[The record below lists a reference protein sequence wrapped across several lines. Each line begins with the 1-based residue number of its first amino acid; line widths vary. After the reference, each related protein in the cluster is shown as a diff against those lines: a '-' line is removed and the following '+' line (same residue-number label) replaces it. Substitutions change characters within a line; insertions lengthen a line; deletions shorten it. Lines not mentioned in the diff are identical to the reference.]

1 MISKVELSFHT
12 PIELHHINSIVKG
25 LILAGY
31 PLERA
36 EYSEPK
42 VSEEAVDPQL
52 KAFPKFTLDEDYR
65 SLAGILVEAYTQA
78 QSGKGKERHAN
89 DLPFVDQPMQAISHL
104 LDSDKGMAY
113 QACKKIVEATNMQN
127 LPAFERE
134 ILGAINYLAGM
145 IIFNRN
151 SAEQTS
157 K

>member
-1 MISKVELSFHT
+1 MTSKVELTFRT
-12 PIELHHINSIVKG
+12 PLEHHHINSIVKG
-25 LILAGY
+25 LILAGW

-42 VSEEAVDPQL
+42 ISEEAVDPQL
-52 KAFPKFTLDEDYR
+52 KAFPKFAMDEDYR

-89 DLPFVDQPMQAISHL
+89 GLAFEDQPMQTISGM

-113 QACKKIVEATNMQN
+113 QACKKIVEATNMQS

-145 IIFNRN
+145 IIFNRA
-151 SAEQTS
+151 SAEQAS

>member
-1 MISKVELSFHT
+1 MTSKVVLTFRSPLASYHVDT
-12 PIELHHINSIVKG
+12 IAKS
-25 LILAGY
+25 LIIAGW

-42 VSEEAVDPQL
+42 ASEEAVDPQL
-52 KAFPKFTLDEDYR
+52 KAFPKFTMDEDYR
-65 SLAGILVEAYTQA
+65 SLAGVLVEAYHQA

-89 DLPFVDQPMQAISHL
+89 DLAFEAQPMQAISDML
-104 LDSDKGMAY
+104 GSDKGMAF

-151 SAEQTS
+151 SAEQAS

>member
-12 PIELHHINSIVKG
+12 PIELHHISSIAKG

-36 EYSEPK
+36 EYSEPQ
-42 VSEEAVDPQL
+42 EAVDPQL
-52 KAFPKFTLDEDYR
+52 KAFPKFTMDEDYR
-65 SLAGILVEAYTQA
+65 SLAGVLAEAYHQA

-89 DLPFVDQPMQAISHL
+89 GLAFEAQPMQTISGM

-113 QACKKIVEATNMQN
+113 QACKKIVEATNMQSP
-127 LPAFERE
+127 PAFERE

-151 SAEQTS
+151 SAEQAS

>member
-1 MISKVELSFHT
+1 MTSKVVLTFHT
-12 PIELHHINSIVKG
+12 PLGSHRVHDIAKS
-25 LILAGY
+25 LIIAGW

-36 EYSEPK
+36 EYSEPQ
-42 VSEEAVDPQL
+42 EAVDPQL

-65 SLAGILVEAYTQA
+65 SLAGILVEAYHQA

-89 DLPFVDQPMQAISHL
+89 GLAFEAQPMQAISGM

-113 QACKKIVEATNMQN
+113 QACKKIVEATNMQS

-151 SAEQTS
+151 SAEQAS

>member
-1 MISKVELSFHT
+1 MTSKVVLTFRSPLASYHVDT
-12 PIELHHINSIVKG
+12 IAKS
-25 LILAGY
+25 LIIAGW

-36 EYSEPK
+36 EYAAPQE
-42 VSEEAVDPQL
+42 SEEKVEPQL
-52 KAFPKFTLDEDYR
+52 AAFPKFTMDEDYR
-65 SLAGILVEAYTQA
+65 SLAGILVEAYHQA

-89 DLPFVDQPMQAISHL
+89 DLAFEAQPMQAISGM
-104 LDSDKGMAY
+104 LDSDKGMAF
-113 QACKKIVEATNMQN
+113 QACKKIVEATNMQS

-151 SAEQTS
+151 SAEQAS

>member
-1 MISKVELSFHT
+1 MTTKVVLTFRT
-12 PIELHHINSIVKG
+12 PLEPHRVDAIAKS
-25 LILAGY
+25 LIIAGW

-36 EYSEPK
+36 EYSEPQ
-42 VSEEAVDPQL
+42 EAVDPQL

-65 SLAGILVEAYTQA
+65 SLAGILVDAYHQA

-89 DLPFVDQPMQAISHL
+89 GLPFEDQPMQAISGM

-113 QACKKIVEATNMQN
+113 QACKKVVEATNMQS

-151 SAEQTS
+151 SAKQAS

>member
-1 MISKVELSFHT
+1 MTSKVVLTFRTTLT
-12 PIELHHINSIVKG
+12 PNRIDDIAKS
-25 LILAGY
+25 LIIAGW

-36 EYSEPK
+36 EYSEPQ
-42 VSEEAVDPQL
+42 EAVDPQL

-65 SLAGILVEAYTQA
+65 SLAGILVEAYHQA

-89 DLPFVDQPMQAISHL
+89 GLAFEAQPMQAISGM

-113 QACKKIVEATNMQN
+113 QACKKIVEATNMQS

-151 SAEQTS
+151 SAKQAS

>member
-1 MISKVELSFHT
+1 MTSKVVLTFHT
-12 PIELHHINSIVKG
+12 PIELHHINSIAKG
-25 LILAGY
+25 LIMAGY

-36 EYSEPK
+36 EYSAPQE
-42 VSEEAVDPQL
+42 SEEVVDPQL

-65 SLAGILVEAYTQA
+65 SLAGILAEAYNQA

-89 DLPFVDQPMQAISHL
+89 GLPFEDQPMQTISGM

-113 QACKKIVEATNMQN
+113 QACKKIVEATNMQS

-151 SAEQTS
+151 SAEQAS

>member
-1 MISKVELSFHT
+1 MTSKVELSFHS
-12 PIELHHINSIVKG
+12 PIELHHISSIARG

-36 EYSEPK
+36 EYSEPQ
-42 VSEEAVDPQL
+42 EAVDPQL

-65 SLAGILVEAYTQA
+65 SLAGILVDAYHQA

-89 DLPFVDQPMQAISHL
+89 GLPFEAQPMQTISGM

-113 QACKKIVEATNMQN
+113 QACKKIVEATNMQS

-151 SAEQTS
+151 SAEQAS

>member
-1 MISKVELSFHT
+1 MTSKVELTFRT
-12 PIELHHINSIVKG
+12 PLEPHRIDAIAKS
-25 LILAGY
+25 LIIAGW

-36 EYSEPK
+36 EYSEPQ
-42 VSEEAVDPQL
+42 EAVDPQL
-52 KAFPKFTLDEDYR
+52 KVFPKFTLDEDYR
-65 SLAGILVEAYTQA
+65 SLAGILVDAYHQA

-89 DLPFVDQPMQAISHL
+89 GLAFEGQPMQTISGM

-113 QACKKIVEATNMQN
+113 QACKKIVEATNMQS

-151 SAEQTS
+151 SAEQAS

>member
-1 MISKVELSFHT
+1 MTSKVVLTFR
-12 PIELHHINSIVKG
+12 I
-25 LILAGY
+25 
-31 PLERA
+31 PLEPHRIDAIAKSLIIAGWPLKRA
-36 EYSEPK
+36 EYSEPQ
-42 VSEEAVDPQL
+42 EAVDPQL
-52 KAFPKFTLDEDYR
+52 KAFPKFSLDEDYR
-65 SLAGILVEAYTQA
+65 SLAGVLVEAYHQA

-89 DLPFVDQPMQAISHL
+89 GLAFENQPMQTISGM

-113 QACKKIVEATNMQN
+113 QACKKIVEATNMQS

-145 IIFNRN
+145 IIFNRA

>member
-1 MISKVELSFHT
+1 MTSKVVLTFRIPLEPHRIDAIAKS
-12 PIELHHINSIVKG
+12 
-25 LILAGY
+25 LIIAGW

-36 EYSEPK
+36 EYSEPQ
-42 VSEEAVDPQL
+42 EAVDPQL
-52 KAFPKFTLDEDYR
+52 KAFPKFSMDEDYR
-65 SLAGILVEAYTQA
+65 SLAGVLVEAYHQA

-89 DLPFVDQPMQAISHL
+89 GLAFEDQPMQAISGML
-104 LDSDKGMAY
+104 NSDKGMAY
-113 QACKKIVEATNMQN
+113 QACKKIVEATNMQS

-151 SAEQTS
+151 STEQAS

>member
-1 MISKVELSFHT
+1 MTSKVVLTFRIPLEPHRIDAIAKS
-12 PIELHHINSIVKG
+12 
-25 LILAGY
+25 LIIAGW

-36 EYSEPK
+36 EYSEPQ
-42 VSEEAVDPQL
+42 EAVDPQL
-52 KAFPKFTLDEDYR
+52 KAFPKFSMDEDYR
-65 SLAGILVEAYTQA
+65 SLAGVLVEAYHQA

-89 DLPFVDQPMQAISHL
+89 GLAFEDQPMQAISGML
-104 LDSDKGMAY
+104 NSDKGMAY
-113 QACKKIVEATNMQN
+113 QACKKILEATNMQS

-151 SAEQTS
+151 STEQAS

>member
-1 MISKVELSFHT
+1 MTTKVVLTFRT
-12 PIELHHINSIVKG
+12 PLEPHRVDAIAKS
-25 LILAGY
+25 LIIAGW

-36 EYSEPK
+36 EYSEPQ
-42 VSEEAVDPQL
+42 EAVDPQL

-65 SLAGILVEAYTQA
+65 SLAGILVDAYHQA

-89 DLPFVDQPMQAISHL
+89 GLPFEDPPMQAISGM

-113 QACKKIVEATNMQN
+113 QACKKVVEATNMQS

-151 SAEQTS
+151 SAKQAS

>member
-1 MISKVELSFHT
+1 MTSKVVLTFRIPLEPHRIDAIAKS
-12 PIELHHINSIVKG
+12 
-25 LILAGY
+25 LIIAGW

-42 VSEEAVDPQL
+42 ASEEAVDPQL
-52 KAFPKFTLDEDYR
+52 KAFPKFTMDEDYR
-65 SLAGILVEAYTQA
+65 SLAGILVEAYNQA

-113 QACKKIVEATNMQN
+113 QACKKIVEATNMQS

-145 IIFNRN
+145 IIFNRA
-151 SAEQTS
+151 SAEQAS

>member
-1 MISKVELSFHT
+1 MTSKVVLTFRIPLE
-12 PIELHHINSIVKG
+12 PNRIDAIAKG

-36 EYSEPK
+36 ECSAPQ
-42 VSEEAVDPQL
+42 EAVDPQL
-52 KAFPKFTLDEDYR
+52 KTFPKFTMDEDYR

-89 DLPFVDQPMQAISHL
+89 DLPFADQPMQAISHL

-113 QACKKIVEATNMQN
+113 QACKKIVEATNMQS

-151 SAEQTS
+151 SAEQAS

>member
-1 MISKVELSFHT
+1 MTSKVVLTFRIPLEPHRIDTIAKS
-12 PIELHHINSIVKG
+12 
-25 LILAGY
+25 LIIAGW

-36 EYSEPK
+36 EYSEPQ
-42 VSEEAVDPQL
+42 EAVDQQL
-52 KAFPKFTLDEDYR
+52 KAFPKFSMDEDYR
-65 SLAGILVEAYTQA
+65 SLAGVLVEAYHQA

-89 DLPFVDQPMQAISHL
+89 GLAFEDQPMQTISGM

-113 QACKKIVEATNMQN
+113 QACKKIVEATNMQS

-151 SAEQTS
+151 STEQAS

>member
-1 MISKVELSFHT
+1 MTSKVVLTFRNPLEPHRVHDIAKSL
-12 PIELHHINSIVKG
+12 IV
-25 LILAGY
+25 AGW

-36 EYSEPK
+36 EYSEPQ
-42 VSEEAVDPQL
+42 EAVDPQL

-65 SLAGILVEAYTQA
+65 SLAGILVDAYNQA

-89 DLPFVDQPMQAISHL
+89 GLPFEDQPMQTISGM

-113 QACKKIVEATNMQN
+113 QACKKIVEATNMQS

-151 SAEQTS
+151 SAEQAS

>member
-1 MISKVELSFHT
+1 MTSKVVLTFRAHLEPHRVDAIAKS
-12 PIELHHINSIVKG
+12 
-25 LILAGY
+25 LIMAGW

-36 EYSEPK
+36 EYSEPQ
-42 VSEEAVDPQL
+42 EAVDPQL

-65 SLAGILVEAYTQA
+65 SLAGVLVDAYHQA

-89 DLPFVDQPMQAISHL
+89 GLAFENQPMQTISGML
-104 LDSDKGMAY
+104 GSDKGMAY
-113 QACKKIVEATNMQN
+113 QACKKIVEATNMQS

-145 IIFNRN
+145 IIFNRA
-151 SAEQTS
+151 SAEQAS

>member
-1 MISKVELSFHT
+1 MTSKVELTFRT
-12 PIELHHINSIVKG
+12 PLAPHRIDAIAKS
-25 LILAGY
+25 LIIAGW

-36 EYSEPK
+36 EYSEPQ
-42 VSEEAVDPQL
+42 EAVDPQL

-89 DLPFVDQPMQAISHL
+89 GLAFEDQPMQTISGM

-113 QACKKIVEATNMQN
+113 QACKKIVEATNMQS

-151 SAEQTS
+151 SAKQTS

>member
-1 MISKVELSFHT
+1 MTSKVVLTFRNPLEPHRVHDIAKSL
-12 PIELHHINSIVKG
+12 IV
-25 LILAGY
+25 AGW

-36 EYSEPK
+36 EYAEPQP
-42 VSEEAVDPQL
+42 SEEKVEPEL
-52 KAFPKFTLDEDYR
+52 MAFPKFTLDEDYR
-65 SLAGILVEAYTQA
+65 SLAGILVDAYHQA

-89 DLPFVDQPMQAISHL
+89 GLPFEDQPMQAISGM

-113 QACKKIVEATNMQN
+113 QACKKVVEATNMQS

-151 SAEQTS
+151 SAKQAS

>member
-1 MISKVELSFHT
+1 MTSKVVLTFRNPLEPHRVHDIAKS
-12 PIELHHINSIVKG
+12 
-25 LILAGY
+25 LIMAGW

-36 EYSEPK
+36 EYSEPQ
-42 VSEEAVDPQL
+42 EAVDPQL

-65 SLAGILVEAYTQA
+65 SLAGILVEAYQQA

-89 DLPFVDQPMQAISHL
+89 GLPFEDQPMQAISGM

-113 QACKKIVEATNMQN
+113 QACKKIVEATNMQS

-151 SAEQTS
+151 SAKQTS

>member
-1 MISKVELSFHT
+1 MTSKVVLTFRNPLEPHRIDAIAKS
-12 PIELHHINSIVKG
+12 
-25 LILAGY
+25 LIIAGW

-36 EYSEPK
+36 EYSEPQ
-42 VSEEAVDPQL
+42 EAIDPQL
-52 KAFPKFTLDEDYR
+52 KAFPKFALDEDYR
-65 SLAGILVEAYTQA
+65 SLAGILVDAYHQA

-89 DLPFVDQPMQAISHL
+89 GLPFEDQPMQTISGM

-113 QACKKIVEATNMQN
+113 QACKKIVEATNMQS

-151 SAEQTS
+151 SAEQAS

>member
-1 MISKVELSFHT
+1 MTSKVELTFHT
-12 PIELHHINSIVKG
+12 PIELHHISSIAKG

-36 EYSEPK
+36 EYSEPQ
-42 VSEEAVDPQL
+42 EAVDPQL
-52 KAFPKFTLDEDYR
+52 KAFPKFSLDEDYR
-65 SLAGILVEAYTQA
+65 SLAGVLVEAYHQA

-89 DLPFVDQPMQAISHL
+89 DLPFADQPMQAISHL
-104 LDSDKGMAY
+104 LNSDKGMAY
-113 QACKKIVEATNMQN
+113 QACKKIVEATNMQS

-145 IIFNRN
+145 IIFNRA
-151 SAEQTS
+151 SAEQAS

>member
-1 MISKVELSFHT
+1 MTSKVELSFHS
-12 PIELHHINSIVKG
+12 PIELHHISSIARG

-36 EYSEPK
+36 EYSEPQ
-42 VSEEAVDPQL
+42 EAVDPQL

-65 SLAGILVEAYTQA
+65 SLAGILAEAYNQA

-89 DLPFVDQPMQAISHL
+89 GLPFEDQPMQTISGM

-113 QACKKIVEATNMQN
+113 QACKKIVEATNMQS

-151 SAEQTS
+151 SAEQAS